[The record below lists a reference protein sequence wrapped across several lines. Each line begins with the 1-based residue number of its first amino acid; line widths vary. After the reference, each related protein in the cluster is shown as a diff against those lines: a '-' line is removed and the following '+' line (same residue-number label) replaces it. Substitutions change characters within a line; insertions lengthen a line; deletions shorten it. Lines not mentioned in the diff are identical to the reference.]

1 MGDARKKKKFYFRK
15 SRNKYFLEAGFRGF
29 FCTCNFR
36 EKDCVKEAYNILNE
50 YAMKLYPDL
59 AATEAAALADN
70 KSDSGSEEEQD
81 IGDVLRREVEM
92 MRKVSQK
99 SLKHKRF
106 QAVETGASNCIFIKT
121 NLPSPEEL
129 TAAILKDLIKTKV
142 PITRHLLRLVPIM
155 ATCKANLPDI
165 MECAGK
171 LFDKY
176 FLKEPSTF
184 AVVFNKRFNSSVSRD
199 LVIKE
204 LADLIVQKNAD
215 NKADLKN
222 PKLAIIIEIVKGTC
236 LVSILE
242 DYYGYKKY
250 NLHEVCKDETSLD
263 SGETLA
269 KKMKNDSP
277 VSAPV
282 EPEEAK

>member
-15 SRNKYFLEAGFRGF
+15 SRNKYFLEAGFKGF

-59 AATEAAALADN
+59 DATEAAAAEN
-70 KSDSGSEEEQD
+70 KSDSGSEDEQD
-81 IGDVLRREVEM
+81 IGDILKRDLEL
-92 MRKVSQK
+92 MRKDAQK

-129 TAAILKDLIKTKV
+129 TAAILKDLVTTKV
-142 PITRHLLRLVPIM
+142 PKTRHLLRLVPIM

-204 LADLIVQKNAD
+204 LADLIVQKNGD

-222 PKLAIIIEIVKGTC
+222 PKLAIIIEIIKGTC

-242 DYYGYKKY
+242 DYYAYKKY
-250 NLHEVCKDETSLD
+250 NLHEVCRDEASVD
-263 SGETLA
+263 PEETQP

-277 VSAPV
+277 VPTPA
-282 EPEEAK
+282 EQEEAK